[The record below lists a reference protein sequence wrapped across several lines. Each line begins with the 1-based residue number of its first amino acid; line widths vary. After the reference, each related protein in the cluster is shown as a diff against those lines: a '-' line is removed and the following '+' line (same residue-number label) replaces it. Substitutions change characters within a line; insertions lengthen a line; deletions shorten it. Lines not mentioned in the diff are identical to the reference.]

1 MIEVV
6 ENDLLRAVI
15 EDDELEM
22 DMEWVRNENFEDLYQ
37 VSVDENNKWLVR
49 IIDAAIIVILI
60 LLGFLFWKF
69 V

>member
-1 MIEVV
+1 MV

>member
-1 MIEVV
+1 VIEVV

>member
-1 MIEVV
+1 VV